1 MTRMGPAVLNGG
13 LSTIL
18 AFILLSTSDTYIFL
32 SFFKIFFLICMFGLY
47 HGLLVLP
54 VVLSLV
60 GPLGDSGGEAE
71 EVEEAGTESERER
84 LSQLNSLPSPAV
96 ELNLPNKDSCHNQT
110 S

>member
-1 MTRMGPAVLNGG
+1 M
-13 LSTIL
+13 
-18 AFILLSTSDTYIFL
+18 
-32 SFFKIFFLICMFGLY
+32 
-47 HGLLVLP
+47 
-54 VVLSLV
+54 VLSLV